1 MITPTLKRETA
12 MCKCGNQGCAV
23 REARGLKPFCQMTA
37 ADASRRTVPGF
48 DTMEACK
55 AAHPAH
61 GAVFRSISSLHSGG
75 PRTRRW
81 FPTGLVA

>member
-1 MITPTLKRETA
+1 

-23 REARGLKPFCQMTA
+23 REARGMVPFCQMTGG
-37 ADASRRTVPGF
+37 SPSVVPGF

-55 AAHPAH
+55 TAHPGQ
-61 GAVFRSISSLHSGG
+61 GAVLRCMNTLHSGG

-81 FPTGLVA
+81 FPTGAAA

>member
-1 MITPTLKRETA
+1 
-12 MCKCGNQGCAV
+12 MCKCGNKGCTV

-37 ADASRRTVPGF
+37 ADASRAPKPGF

-61 GAVFRSISSLHSGG
+61 GAALRAMSSLHSGG
-75 PRTRRW
+75 SRERRW
-81 FPTGLVA
+81 FPVAV

>member
-1 MITPTLKRETA
+1 
-12 MCKCGNQGCAV
+12 MCKCGNQACAV

-37 ADASRRTVPGF
+37 TATPKPGF

-61 GAVFRSISSLHSGG
+61 GAVCRPISSLHSGG
-75 PRTRRW
+75 SRERRW
-81 FPTGLVA
+81 FPVAA